1 MGFAKL
7 DKQAFPPRHWALI
20 GAPAVGKSSFA
31 ARMRGPI
38 LVIDADHRFGEVA
51 GLAAGDV
58 YQVSA
63 DPADHNDAERV
74 AAALR
79 SGMASGVQVGTIVI
93 DSLTAILSPLV
104 AQAVM
109 DNDAERNRN
118 KMAAWKPKAMAMRLL
133 QDHVT
138 QYGADTLWVYHER
151 DGRDAKGAE
160 QTVAT
165 IPRTELARLQRSLN
179 MRLRVIVDPQGRRGV
194 TVEWARSGRG
204 GVTVWD
210 DSRAWVAMPERIEQA
225 VYGGLSAADQAAL
238 ADATPTAFT
247 GPDHAIG
254 WGYEQGCFDDLAHA
268 RNAYDKL
275 KRERTPKSASE
286 MWALWVED
294 VQRRMAEMEHETPGA
309 PEPTGAGF

>member
-7 DKQAFPPRHWALI
+7 EKQAFPPRHWSLI
-20 GAPAVGKSSFA
+20 GPPAAGKSSLA

-51 GLAAGDV
+51 GLATGDV

-63 DPADHNDAERV
+63 DPGDHNDAERV

-79 SGMASGVQVGTIVI
+79 SGMAGGVRVGTIVI

-104 AQAVM
+104 AAAVL
-109 DNDAERNRN
+109 DNDADRNRN
-118 KMAAWKPKAMAMRLL
+118 KMAAWKGKAMAMRLL
-133 QDHVT
+133 QDSIT
-138 QYGADTLWVYHER
+138 QYGADVLWIYHER
-151 DGRDAKGAE
+151 EGRDSKGTE
-160 QTVAT
+160 QTVAS

-179 MRLRVIVDPQGRRGV
+179 MRLRVLVAEDGRRGV

-210 DSRAWVAMPERIEQA
+210 DSRSWVNMPERIEQA
-225 VYGGLSAADQAAL
+225 VYGGLSQADQAAL
-238 ADATPTAFT
+238 AAAVPTAFT

-254 WGYEQGCFDDLAHA
+254 WGFEQGCFDALQHA
-268 RNAYDKL
+268 RAAYDKL
-275 KRERTPKSASE
+275 KAERRPSSAAE
-286 MWALWVED
+286 MWRLWVEE
-294 VQRRMAEMEHETPGA
+294 VQRRQAEAEPPTPEDL
-309 PEPTGAGF
+309 PAGF

>member
-1 MGFAKL
+1 MGFTKV
-7 DKQAFPPRHWALI
+7 DKQAFPPRHWSII

-79 SGMASGVQVGTIVI
+79 SGMAGGVRVGTIVI

-104 AQAVM
+104 SQAVM
-109 DNDAERNRN
+109 DNDADRNRN

-133 QDHVT
+133 QDNVT
-138 QYGADTLWVYHER
+138 QYGADTLWIYHER
-151 DGRDAKGAE
+151 DGRDAKGGE

-165 IPRTELARLQRSLN
+165 VPRTELARLQRSLN
-179 MRLRVIVDPQGRRGV
+179 MRLRVVIDDAGRRGV
-194 TVEWARSGRG
+194 NVEWARSGRSG
-204 GVTVWD
+204 GTVWD
-210 DSRAWVAMPERIEQA
+210 DSRSWVNMPERIEQA
-225 VYGGLSAADQAAL
+225 VYGGLSAEEQAKL
-238 ADATPTAFT
+238 ADAVPTAFT

-254 WGYEQGCFDDLAHA
+254 WGFEQGCFDAIQHA
-268 RNAYDKL
+268 RAAYDKL
-275 KRERTPKSASE
+275 KGERKPKSAGE

-294 VQRRMAEMEHETPGA
+294 VQRRMAEMEHETPA
-309 PEPTGAGF
+309 SPEPTGAGF